1 MSNLFSPITIKHVQ
15 FANRLVMPPMV
26 RFVGEM
32 SEEVTVTAGAVTP
45 PVIEHY
51 TRRVRAGTGAIIVE
65 ATAVD
70 VTGRVWA
77 NGFSLYADEQTANLA
92 QLASGIRAAGGI
104 ACIQLVHGGP
114 QGSPELCGGHVA
126 GPSAVPANDKAA
138 LPRKLTLAEIRSI
151 QTHFADAAERAVAAG
166 FHAVEIHGAHG
177 YLLDSFLIR
186 RRNRRTDVYGRSVAG
201 RMRMLLETCQL
212 VRERIGD
219 RALISCR
226 ISPFTKRDEGY
237 TLQEFTA
244 LVRGLESSGIDLLHI
259 STDGAYRGYF
269 DTDKTIGHYCRE
281 ITKLPLMIAGG
292 LRTPADA
299 QRLIAE
305 NHADFAAVGTA
316 MLRDPEFATHAR
328 EALQAG

>member
-1 MSNLFSPITIKHVQ
+1 MPNLFSPITIKNVQ
-15 FANRLVMPPMV
+15 FANRLIMPPMV

-32 SEEVTVTAGAVTP
+32 SEEVSITAGQVTP
-45 PVIEHY
+45 PVLEHY
-51 TRRVRAGTGAIIVE
+51 TRRVRAGTGSIIVE
-65 ATAVD
+65 ATAID
-70 VTGRVWA
+70 ATGRVWA
-77 NGFSLYADEQTANLA
+77 NGFNLYADDHIANLA
-92 QLASGIRAAGGI
+92 QLATGIRAAGGI

-114 QGSPELCGGHVA
+114 QGSPELCGGHVL
-126 GPSAVPANDKAA
+126 GPSAVPANDKAP

-151 QTHFADAAERAVAAG
+151 QAHFADAAERAVAAG

-186 RRNRRTDVYGRSVAG
+186 RRNRRSDVYGRSVAG
-201 RMRMLLETCQL
+201 RMRMLLETCRL
-212 VRERIGD
+212 VRDRIGEK
-219 RALISCR
+219 ALVACR

-281 ITKLPLMIAGG
+281 ITKLPLIIAGG

-328 EALQAG
+328 ETLRTS

>member
-1 MSNLFSPITIKHVQ
+1 MPNLFSPITIKHVQ
-15 FANRLVMPPMV
+15 FANRLAMPPMV

-32 SEEVTVTAGAVTP
+32 SEEVSVTAGRVTP

-51 TRRVRAGTGAIIVE
+51 ARRVRAGTGTIIVE

-70 VTGRVWA
+70 ATGRVWA
-77 NGFSLYADEQTANLA
+77 NGFNLYADEHIANLA
-92 QLASGIRAAGGI
+92 LLASGIRAAGGI

-114 QGSPELCGGHVA
+114 QGSADLCGGHLLA
-126 GPSAVPANDKAA
+126 PSAIPANDKAP
-138 LPRKLTLAEIRSI
+138 LPRKLTLAQIRTI
-151 QTHFADAAERAVAAG
+151 QAHFADAAERAVAAG

-177 YLLDSFLIR
+177 YLLDSFLMR
-186 RRNRRTDVYGRSVAG
+186 QRNHRTDSYGRSAAG

-212 VRERIGD
+212 VRQRIGD
-219 RALISCR
+219 KALIFCR

-237 TLQEFTA
+237 TLEDLAA
-244 LVRGLESSGIDLLHI
+244 LVRGLEASGIDLLHV

-269 DTDKTIGHYCRE
+269 DTDKTLGHYCRE
-281 ITKLPLMIAGG
+281 LTRLPLMIAGG

-316 MLRDPEFATHAR
+316 MLRDPDFATHAR
-328 EALQAG
+328 EALQSG